1 MDMLF
6 VLVAL
11 MLGAV
16 LTMPVWSYSAKWKM
30 VPCSACLGLA
40 MLGALLVVVGI
51 I

>member
-1 MDMLF
+1 MLF

-40 MLGALLVVVGI
+40 ILGALLVVVGI

>member
-1 MDMLF
+1 MDILF

-11 MLGAV
+11 MLGAI